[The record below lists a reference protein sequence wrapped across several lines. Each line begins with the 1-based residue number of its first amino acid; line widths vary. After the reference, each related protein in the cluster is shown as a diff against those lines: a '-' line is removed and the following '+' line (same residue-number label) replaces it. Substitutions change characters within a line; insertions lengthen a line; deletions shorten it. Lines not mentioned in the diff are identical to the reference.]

1 MSFYHVGMVSIT
13 VQLDDDVM
21 QKLQARAVEEGTTVS
36 EIIAQLVSAQD
47 DDGIE
52 LSAEQE
58 QAIVDADAEVER
70 GEWVSAE
77 DAIAQL
83 RAHSR

>member
-1 MSFYHVGMVSIT
+1 MVSIT